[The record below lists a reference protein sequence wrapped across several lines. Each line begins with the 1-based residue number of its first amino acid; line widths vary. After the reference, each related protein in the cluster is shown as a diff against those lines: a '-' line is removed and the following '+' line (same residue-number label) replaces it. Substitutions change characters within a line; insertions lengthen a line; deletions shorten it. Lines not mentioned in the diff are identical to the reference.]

1 MNSPA
6 SAPLRL
12 HVPEPTGRPGQ
23 HTDFSYLHLSPA
35 GAVRRP
41 PIDTQPVDTS
51 DLAFALIRVLDA
63 DGNAVGPWAP
73 DLTPDQL
80 RFGLRA
86 MLKTRLFDARM
97 LIAQRQKKLS
107 FYMQCLG
114 EEAIAVAHALALE
127 SGDMN
132 FPTYRQQGLLMA
144 REVPLVELMCQLFS
158 NQRDPMKG
166 RQLPV
171 LYSFRKY
178 GFFSISGNLATQ
190 MPQAVGWGMA
200 SAIKGDTKIA
210 SGWIGDGST
219 SEADFHTALTFAHV
233 YRAPVII
240 NVVNNQ
246 WAISTFE
253 ALAGGEGTTFAAR
266 GIGAGIAALRVDGN
280 DFLAVHAASRWA
292 ADRARNNLGPT
303 LIEWVTYRAGAHS
316 TSDDPTKY
324 RPADDWQHFPL
335 GDPVARLK
343 QHLIARGEWS
353 DPQHTALQQEL
364 EVEIAAAQ
372 KEAESYGSLADGHVH
387 SAASMFEDVY
397 KDMPAH
403 LLRQRQELGV

>member
-1 MNSPA
+1 MSQH
-6 SAPLRL
+6 APLRL

-41 PIDTQPVDTS
+41 PIDTQPVETS
-51 DLAFALIRVLDA
+51 DLAFALIRVLDD
-63 DGNAVGPWAP
+63 DGNAVGPWVP
-73 DLTPDQL
+73 ELTPEQL

-86 MLKTRLFDARM
+86 MLKTRIFDARM

-127 SGDMN
+127 PGDMN

-171 LYSFRKY
+171 LYSYRKY

-219 SEADFHTALTFAHV
+219 AEADFHTALTFAHV

-253 ALAGGEGTTFAAR
+253 AIAGGEGTTFAAR
-266 GIGAGIAALRVDGN
+266 GIGAGIASLRVDGN

-353 DPQHTALQQEL
+353 EDRHAAAQKEL
-364 EVEIAAAQ
+364 EAEIAAAQ

>member
-200 SAIKGDTKIA
+200 SAINGDTKIA

-219 SEADFHTALTFAHV
+219 AEAD
-233 YRAPVII
+233 
-240 NVVNNQ
+240 
-246 WAISTFE
+246 
-253 ALAGGEGTTFAAR
+253 
-266 GIGAGIAALRVDGN
+266 
-280 DFLAVHAASRWA
+280 
-292 ADRARNNLGPT
+292 
-303 LIEWVTYRAGAHS
+303 
-316 TSDDPTKY
+316 
-324 RPADDWQHFPL
+324 
-335 GDPVARLK
+335 
-343 QHLIARGEWS
+343 
-353 DPQHTALQQEL
+353 
-364 EVEIAAAQ
+364 
-372 KEAESYGSLADGHVH
+372 
-387 SAASMFEDVY
+387 
-397 KDMPAH
+397 
-403 LLRQRQELGV
+403 